1 VVEVAMHPGE
11 PLTRKAAA
19 ESPASIAEMAPAKAA
34 AHMGPAESATH
45 MSATQSTTHVP
56 ATETATHVAATES
69 TTHVAAT
76 ESAATTATVP
86 SGQGIRRNSHRAD
99 QQSRRRHSTK
109 ITLHEYLQWFDQFT
123 LIVDEHIS
131 GSAAG
136 TIKLAFRKLNSILSE
151 QVGKRSATMGAR
163 R

>member
-86 SGQGIRRNSHRAD
+86 SGQGIRRNRHRAD
-99 QQSRRRHSTK
+99 QQSRSRHSTK

-123 LIVDEHIS
+123 LIVHEHIS

>member
-1 VVEVAMHPGE
+1 MHPGE
-11 PLTRKAAA
+11 PLTRKAVA

-45 MSATQSTTHVP
+45 MSATHMSATQSTTHVP
-56 ATETATHVAATES
+56 ASETATHVAATES
-69 TTHVAAT
+69 A
-76 ESAATTATVP
+76 ATVP

-99 QQSRRRHSTK
+99 QQSRSRHSTK

-123 LIVDEHIS
+123 LIVDEHVS

-136 TIKLAFRKLNSILSE
+136 TIKLAFRKLNSILCE
-151 QVGKRSATMGAR
+151 QVDKRSATMGAR

>member
-1 VVEVAMHPGE
+1 MWP
-11 PLTRKAAA
+11 PLT
-19 ESPASIAEMAPAKAA
+19 APN
-34 AHMGPAESATH
+34 

-56 ATETATHVAATES
+56 ATES
-69 TTHVAAT
+69 PTHVAAT
-76 ESAATTATVP
+76 ESATTTATVP
-86 SGQGIRRNSHRAD
+86 SGQGIRRNRHRAD
-99 QQSRRRHSTK
+99 QQSRSRHSTK

-123 LIVDEHIS
+123 LIVHEHIS

-136 TIKLAFRKLNSILSE
+136 TIKLAFRKLNSILCE

>member
-1 VVEVAMHPGE
+1 MHPGE

-34 AHMGPAESATH
+34 ADMGPAESATH

-56 ATETATHVAATES
+56 ASETATHVAATES

-86 SGQGIRRNSHRAD
+86 SGHGIRRNRHRAD
-99 QQSRRRHSTK
+99 QQSRSRHNTK

-123 LIVDEHIS
+123 LIVHEHIS

-136 TIKLAFRKLNSILSE
+136 TIKLAFRKLNSI
-151 QVGKRSATMGAR
+151 
-163 R
+163 

>member
-1 VVEVAMHPGE
+1 MHPGE

-69 TTHVAAT
+69 ATHVAAT
-76 ESAATTATVP
+76 ESAATTATMP
-86 SGQGIRRNSHRAD
+86 SGQGIRRNRHRAD
-99 QQSRRRHSTK
+99 QQSRSPHNTK

-123 LIVDEHIS
+123 LIVHEHIS

>member
-1 VVEVAMHPGE
+1 MHPGE

-56 ATETATHVAATES
+56 ASETATHVAATES

>member
-1 VVEVAMHPGE
+1 MRPGE

-19 ESPASIAEMAPAKAA
+19 KSPASIAEMAPAKAA
-34 AHMGPAESATH
+34 AQMGPAESATH

-56 ATETATHVAATES
+56 ASETATHVAATES

-99 QQSRRRHSTK
+99 QQSRSRHSTK

-151 QVGKRSATMGAR
+151 QVGKRSATMGS
-163 R
+163 

>member
-1 VVEVAMHPGE
+1 MHPGE

-56 ATETATHVAATES
+56 ASETATHVAATET
-69 TTHVAAT
+69 TTHLAAT
-76 ESAATTATVP
+76 ESAATTTMS

-123 LIVDEHIS
+123 LIVHEHIS

-136 TIKLAFRKLNSILSE
+136 TIKMAFRKLNSILSE

>member
-69 TTHVAAT
+69 
-76 ESAATTATVP
+76 AATTATVP
-86 SGQGIRRNSHRAD
+86 SGQGIRRNRHRAD
-99 QQSRRRHSTK
+99 QQSRSRHNTK

-123 LIVDEHIS
+123 LIVHEHIS

-136 TIKLAFRKLNSILSE
+136 TIKMAFRKLNSILSE

>member
-69 TTHVAAT
+69 
-76 ESAATTATVP
+76 AATTATVP
-86 SGQGIRRNSHRAD
+86 SGQGIRRNRHRAD
-99 QQSRRRHSTK
+99 QQSRSRHNTK

-123 LIVDEHIS
+123 LIVHEHIS